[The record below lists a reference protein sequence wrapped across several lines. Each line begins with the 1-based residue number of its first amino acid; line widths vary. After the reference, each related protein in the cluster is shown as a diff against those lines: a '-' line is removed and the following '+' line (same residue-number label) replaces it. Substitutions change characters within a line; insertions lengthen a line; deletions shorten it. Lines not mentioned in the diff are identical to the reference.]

1 MPYGGPI
8 GRIQVAVL
16 GPHMALRSLTWINA
30 GSGDTGENAFLIF
43 DGDPEM
49 ISDHQL
55 RQDVLDELD
64 FEPSVDAT
72 HIGVSVNASVVTLTG
87 FLSNYGEKLSAERAV
102 RRVKGVKAIAE
113 EIEVR
118 LSSDKK
124 TGDDEIAKRAVDI
137 LKWRGALATD
147 RIQIKVEKGL
157 VTLSGEVEW
166 QFQRADIEAAIRNLT
181 GVAGVA
187 NLIRVCSPP
196 RVPEIREKIQQALRR
211 SAELDA
217 SHITVRTEGGKM
229 ILGGKVHAWYERDL
243 AEQAAWSAPGV
254 TEVHD
259 RIEIEP
265 WFG

>member
-1 MPYGGPI
+1 
-8 GRIQVAVL
+8 
-16 GPHMALRSLTWINA
+16 LTWINA
-30 GSGDTGENAFLIF
+30 GSGDTGEDAFLLIF
-43 DGDPEM
+43 NGDPEM

-72 HIGVSVNASVVTLTG
+72 HIGVSVNAGVVTLTG

-102 RRVKGVKAIAE
+102 RRVKGVKAIAK

-124 TGDDEIAKRAVDI
+124 TGDDEIAKQAVDI

-147 RIQIKVEKGL
+147 RIQVKVEKGL

-187 NLIRVCSPP
+187 NLIRVCSPA

-217 SHITVRTEGGKM
+217 SHITVRTEGGKV